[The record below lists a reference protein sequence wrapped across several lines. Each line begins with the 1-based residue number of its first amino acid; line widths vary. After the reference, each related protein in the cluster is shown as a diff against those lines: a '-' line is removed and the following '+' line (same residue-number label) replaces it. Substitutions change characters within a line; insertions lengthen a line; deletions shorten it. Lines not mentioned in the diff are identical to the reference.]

1 MLVDNIR
8 FLNFLDDL
16 IVLYSPKDSKL
27 KISSVGK
34 NKYPVNFRVTFEGSN
49 FEVFYRLHRGIIRIQ
64 YFNNDTRYC
73 VIIDIKRKT
82 INRIGTLF
90 SNQELK
96 FFDCLGYELD
106 SFYSYLTKTHIS
118 DWWENEWIFVWLCT
132 AFLNL
137 SRKTNAFLA
146 TTFYLYKD

>member
-1 MLVDNIR
+1 MPVDNTH
-8 FLNFLDDL
+8 FQKFLDDL

-34 NKYPVNFRVTFEGSN
+34 NKYPVNFRVAFEGTN
-49 FEVFYRLHRGIIRIQ
+49 FEVFYRLNRGIIRIQ
-64 YFNNDTRYC
+64 YFNNDTRHC
-73 VIIDIKRKT
+73 VIIDIKRKI

-106 SFYSYLTKTHIS
+106 SFYSDLTKTHIS
-118 DWWENEWIFVWLCT
+118 DWWEYE
-132 AFLNL
+132 
-137 SRKTNAFLA
+137 S
-146 TTFYLYKD
+146 